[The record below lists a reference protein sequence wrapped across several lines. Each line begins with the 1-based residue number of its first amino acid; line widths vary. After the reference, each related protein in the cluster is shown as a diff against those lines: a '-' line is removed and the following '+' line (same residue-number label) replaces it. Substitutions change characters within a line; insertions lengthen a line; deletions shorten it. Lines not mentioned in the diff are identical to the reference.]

1 MLGVYEWARLFR
13 ISDFGFRILLMNIAL
28 FGFMGTGKSAV
39 AQILARRLGLRWVDM
54 DKVIEAKQGRRI
66 EEIFEKEGEAFFRQ
80 IERDLVQELIKQSDL
95 VISTGGGVVLDLQN
109 IKDFEKWGLCLCL
122 NADPQIIFDRTR
134 HRKDRPLL
142 KGLDSMKKILE
153 LLELRQSYYDKI
165 PNQIDTNGKS
175 IHDIVETILSLIKR
189 TEQ

>member
-1 MLGVYEWARLFR
+1 
-13 ISDFGFRILLMNIAL
+13 MNIAL

-54 DKVIEAKQGRRI
+54 DKVIEAKLGRRI

-80 IERDLVQELIKQSDL
+80 IERGLVQELVKQSDL
-95 VISTGGGVVLDLQN
+95 VISTGGGVVLDFEN
-109 IKDFEKWGLCLCL
+109 IKDFEKWGFCLCL
-122 NADPQIIFDRTR
+122 NANPQTIFDRTS

-175 IHDIVETILSLIKR
+175 IHDIVETILSLIKN
-189 TEQ
+189 TGNDF